1 MAGAKPPRD
10 AHAATDARA
19 KRIRELTGAYV
30 RARIGDD
37 GDVRE
42 PHGSAGLPS
51 AFHSPAV
58 RDDDPE
64 GLRSMEYMC
73 KVLDACANGHHEG
86 VARVLRTVEMSA
98 WLLRMNGSMKSQR
111 MLQARLQA
119 TYTMNTLFHSTLIA
133 IERVRVR
140 VRIACCVCFESER

>member
-1 MAGAKPPRD
+1 MAVAKPPRD
-10 AHAATDARA
+10 AHDALDARA
-19 KRIRELTGAYV
+19 KRIRDVTGEYV
-30 RARIGDD
+30 RARVG

-42 PHGSAGLPS
+42 PHGSAGCAS

-64 GLRSMEYMC
+64 GWRSVEYVS
-73 KVLDACANGHHEG
+73 KVYDACANGHHEG

-98 WLLRMNGSMKSQR
+98 WLLRMNGSTKSQR
-111 MLQARLQA
+111 TLRLQA
-119 TYTMNTLFHSTLIA
+119 TSTMNTLFHSTLIA

-140 VRIACCVCFESER
+140 VRIVCCVFVEGER